1 MLARLV
7 QLHGLWSFLDAAL
20 QDSNPTCTLGLGS
33 SCVCRRRLPRASAK
47 AQAGGRRAQLGAAL
61 HSLLRL
67 LHQGVLHAANE
78 LQEQMGGTMCDMG
91 ATSQGTQVLRRQVR
105 GAGGKAV
112 RRRSLPLTSTRTC
125 TLVVAASTA
134 ARPPS
139 CMASKRQHGS
149 GWVASSAALR
159 SRRTGG
165 GGAAAAGCAPAHC
178 RRTPRSP
185 APRSGPQRGPGGASS
200 TPPHRPTPK
209 PALRGPPGPERLPA
223 CLAD

>member
-1 MLARLV
+1 MQKAAAPNWRDRPVATEWMLARLV
-7 QLHGLWSFLDAAL
+7 QLHGLWPFLDAAL

-47 AQAGGRRAQLGAAL
+47 ARAAGRRAQLGAAL

-112 RRRSLPLTSTRTC
+112 RRRWPRSPQPARAHWWWPPPRRHARHPAWHPKGSMT
-125 TLVVAASTA
+125 VVGWRAAA
-134 ARPPS
+134 P
-139 CMASKRQHGS
+139 
-149 GWVASSAALR
+149 VR
-159 SRRTGG
+159 SRPSGG
-165 GGAAAAGCAPAHC
+165 GGVAC
-178 RRTPRSP
+178 R
-185 APRSGPQRGPGGASS
+185 
-200 TPPHRPTPK
+200 
-209 PALRGPPGPERLPA
+209 
-223 CLAD
+223 